1 MQPLAGARDQ
11 PGRAAVQE
19 ARPGQ
24 VEDQALGL
32 VPADQRQQ
40 PGEGGQRHQVELAPD
55 EDRGGFRA
63 HVQLDRDLAGPQVV
77 ILRQR
82 TEPRHEDS
90 PLPSERATAGCCQGA
105 SSCRQSGTGGASID
119 LAAGRRGL
127 GGITIASSMP
137 HLGVVRGVCEGVVMA
152 WIELDGAVNVRD
164 LGDLPTSDGQKTA
177 RASLL
182 RADNLQELS
191 PADVT
196 KLVRDIGVSTVV
208 DLRST
213 NELEAEG
220 PAPLDAVA
228 GVRHAH
234 HPVLPEV
241 GANTDVIA
249 DALLA
254 RDRLD
259 RSRYPDNPVCGH
271 YLGYLED
278 RPDQVVG
285 ALRSIAHS
293 DGAALVHCAAGKDRT
308 GVVVALAL
316 TVAGVPASAVAADY
330 AASAERAEALTSRLR
345 RSRLYAPDVNSKRA
359 DLQWPR
365 AETMTAFL
373 EQMDARY
380 GGVTSWLSAHGLSDE
395 DLDALRVK
403 LRAGA

>member
-1 MQPLAGARDQ
+1 
-11 PGRAAVQE
+11 
-19 ARPGQ
+19 
-24 VEDQALGL
+24 
-32 VPADQRQQ
+32 
-40 PGEGGQRHQVELAPD
+40 
-55 EDRGGFRA
+55 
-63 HVQLDRDLAGPQVV
+63 
-77 ILRQR
+77 
-82 TEPRHEDS
+82 
-90 PLPSERATAGCCQGA
+90 
-105 SSCRQSGTGGASID
+105 
-119 LAAGRRGL
+119 
-127 GGITIASSMP
+127 
-137 HLGVVRGVCEGVVMA
+137 MA

-241 GANTDVIA
+241 GTNTDVIA

-254 RDRLD
+254 RDQLD
-259 RSRYPDNPVCGH
+259 RTRYPDDPVCGH

-285 ALRSIAHS
+285 AVRSIARS
-293 DGAALVHCAAGKDRT
+293 EGAALVHCAAGKDRT

-316 TVAGVPASAVAADY
+316 TVAGVPAQAVAADY
-330 AASAERAEALTSRLR
+330 AVSGERIEALIGRLR
-345 RSRLYAPDVNSKRA
+345 RSRLYARDVNSKPA
-359 DLQWPR
+359 DTQRPR

-380 GGVTSWLSAHGLSDE
+380 GGVASWLSAHGLSDE